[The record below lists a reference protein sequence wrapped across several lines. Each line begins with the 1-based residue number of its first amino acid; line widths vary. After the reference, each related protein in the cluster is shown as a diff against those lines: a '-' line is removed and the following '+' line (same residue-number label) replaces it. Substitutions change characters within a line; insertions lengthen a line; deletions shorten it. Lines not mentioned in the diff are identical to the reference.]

1 MSGTR
6 CHDADNNRKY
16 HYKQLTTKSM
26 KKFILLLLAFCLALP
41 MTYADNKNK
50 QLEKALKKEYK
61 EKKKELKKEGWKLFG
76 SSHSL
81 DVALLLHYDKLQTLS
96 EDGREV
102 VGVATNVKSK
112 NAGHQMAINN
122 ACITYGQQAGSQV
135 KGRIVSDLAANGTGT
150 DAAGEFDHFY
160 AAYER
165 LVEKEIRGEMEESF
179 TVVRE
184 MVSGI
189 YEFQTFFVVSESSAS
204 KARIRAMED
213 AFKESETAQKHAKII
228 ADFVREGVT
237 TD

>member
-1 MSGTR
+1 
-6 CHDADNNRKY
+6 
-16 HYKQLTTKSM
+16 M
-26 KKFILLLLAFCLALP
+26 KKLLLMLVAFCVAVP
-41 MTYADNKNK
+41 VTYSANKNK

-61 EKKKELKKEGWKLFG
+61 QKKKEFNKEGWKLFG
-76 SSHSL
+76 SSRSL
-81 DVALLLHYDKLQTLS
+81 DVALLSHYDKLQNLA

-135 KGRIVSDLAANGTGT
+135 KGRVISDLAANGT
-150 DAAGEFDHFY
+150 DATGEFDHFY

-179 TVVRE
+179 TIIKE
-184 MVSGI
+184 MSPGI
-189 YEFQTFFVVSESSAS
+189 YEFQTFFIVSESAAS

-213 AFKESETAQKHAKII
+213 ALKESEAAQKHAKTI
-228 ADFVREGVT
+228 ADFVRQGFTE
-237 TD
+237 

>member
-1 MSGTR
+1 
-6 CHDADNNRKY
+6 
-16 HYKQLTTKSM
+16 M
-26 KKFILLLLAFCLALP
+26 KKLLLLLVAFCVAVP
-41 MTYADNKNK
+41 ATYAADKNK

-61 EKKKELKKEGWKLFG
+61 QKKKEFNKEGWKLFG
-76 SSHSL
+76 SSRSL
-81 DVALLLHYDKLQTLS
+81 DVALLSHYDKLQNLA

-135 KGRIVSDLAANGTGT
+135 KGRVISDLAANGT
-150 DAAGEFDHFY
+150 DATGEFDHFY

-179 TVVRE
+179 TIIKE
-184 MVSGI
+184 MSPGI
-189 YEFQTFFVVSESSAS
+189 YEFQTFFIVSESAAS

-213 AFKESETAQKHAKII
+213 ALKESEAAQKHAKTI
-228 ADFVREGVT
+228 ADFVRQGFTAE
-237 TD
+237 